1 MAQGGPLG
9 GYPVVDVSVT
19 CLDGKH
25 HPVDSSEMSFKTA
38 GSLAFQ
44 AAVRK
49 ASPVVLE
56 PISRL
61 EVTIPAETQ
70 GDVLGDLHARRGR
83 VQGTEAA
90 EDGQQTVIALVP
102 TAELARYAVDLRAI
116 TSGRGRIR
124 TTHDHYDVAP

>member
-1 MAQGGPLG
+1 MIHSAAG
-9 GYPVVDVSVT
+9 VSAS
-19 CLDGKH
+19 GA
-25 HPVDSSEMSFKTA
+25 SWY
-38 GSLAFQ
+38 
-44 AAVRK
+44 VRTR
-49 ASPVVLE
+49 PTL
-56 PISRL
+56 L

-83 VQGTEAA
+83 VQGTEVG

-124 TTHDHYDVAP
+124 TAHDHYDVAP